1 MANQLLIKGAADIAK
16 SKGFNDG
23 FMDAADN
30 LQKWGA
36 MAELQVEDRRKK
48 AEAADAKVI
57 DYLDKMPSSQ
67 GLPKVPLNAQAP
79 VAKYLKDSRAE
90 YAAHAKATRDLD
102 PTSTEY
108 ADHIEGMNSITA
120 KWGRLNDQ
128 MLSFNESKISY
139 VEAVNEQA
147 ISYGTKPEDREVLS
161 NVYSEDGTVDVNEDG
176 ELIFGDVTYD
186 NLPKY
191 VPVDSEGQAPLIEMS
206 QELLDNG
213 IRIQPG
219 ASEDL
224 LRKQVADFVKSRGRS
239 GVQSLAADNVVGT
252 PGTGLGFSD
261 DLLYNPERY
270 DELVTAVTESW
281 VSMLK
286 STAEQGA
293 MMKEKAAA
301 DKLKGQKELIRLRQA
316 VKPVVPKN
324 SFDDLILKAENN
336 N

>member
-161 NVYSEDGTVDVNEDG
+161 NVYSEDGTVDVNED
-176 ELIFGDVTYD
+176 
-186 NLPKY
+186 
-191 VPVDSEGQAPLIEMS
+191 
-206 QELLDNG
+206 
-213 IRIQPG
+213 
-219 ASEDL
+219 
-224 LRKQVADFVKSRGRS
+224 
-239 GVQSLAADNVVGT
+239 
-252 PGTGLGFSD
+252 
-261 DLLYNPERY
+261 
-270 DELVTAVTESW
+270 
-281 VSMLK
+281 
-286 STAEQGA
+286 
-293 MMKEKAAA
+293 
-301 DKLKGQKELIRLRQA
+301 
-316 VKPVVPKN
+316 KPVTVVAVLPNVNAVLPSVVTPAVDNIAFDTPPALTFNESPVISIEESSTSTLNAVPEPPAKPAPATEEFN
-324 SFDDLILKAENN
+324 
-336 N
+336 